1 MQAQSTLASAI
12 QIGNPVSIRK
22 AIRTLQA
29 YDGIVEQA
37 SETELADASAR
48 ADRTGM
54 FNCPHTGVALAVL
67 EKLAARGEITRD
79 QKVVVVSTANGLKFS
94 DFKLQYH
101 TRTAGGHRCAA
112 RQLAGRIAQRLRR
125 GAAGDRHAA
134 PDRSQGAPGRA
145 ATTAGTGRT

>member
-1 MQAQSTLASAI
+1 VQAQSTLASAI

-22 AIRTLQA
+22 AIKTLQA

-37 SETELADASAR
+37 TETELADASAR

-67 EKLAARGEITRD
+67 EKLAARGQITKD

-101 TRTAGGHRCAA
+101 TRQLEGIDA
-112 RQLAGRIAQRLRR
+112 RLANSPVELPNDYDAVRR
-125 GAAGDRHAA
+125 AIDA
-134 PDRSQGAPGRA
+134 RA
-145 ATTAGTGRT
+145 